1 MGLFIGQNEKR
12 SELQSKI
19 IAELQEKAR
28 QTSND
33 EGDGNDIVDTTPE
46 PTFLENQHETR
57 TAGVLITLL
66 VFIFVVVVIFIVARS
81 R

>member
-1 MGLFIGQNEKR
+1 MGLFIGQSGKR

-19 IAELQEKAR
+19 IAELQQKAR

-33 EGDGNDIVDTTPE
+33 GGDASEIVDTPAESTL
-46 PTFLENQHETR
+46 LENQHETR
-57 TAGVLITLL
+57 AAGVIISLL
-66 VFIFVVVVIFIVARS
+66 VVVLIIVVAFIVARS

>member
-19 IAELQEKAR
+19 IAELQQKAR
-28 QTSND
+28 QTSKD
-33 EGDGNDIVDTTPE
+33 EGDARDTVDATPE
-46 PTFLENQHETR
+46 STLLENQHETR
-57 TAGVLITLL
+57 TAGVIISLLIIVLI
-66 VFIFVVVVIFIVARS
+66 VAVAFIVARS

>member
-19 IAELQEKAR
+19 IAELQQKSR
-28 QTSND
+28 QTSSNED
-33 EGDGNDIVDTTPE
+33 DGNDTVDTTSD

-66 VFIFVVVVIFIVARS
+66 VFIFVVVVVFIVARS

>member
-19 IAELQEKAR
+19 IAELQQKAR
-28 QTSND
+28 QTSSD
-33 EGDGNDIVDTTPE
+33 EGDMVDTTPE

-57 TAGVLITLL
+57 TAGVIISLL
-66 VFIFVVVVIFIVARS
+66 VVVLAVVVVFIITRS
-81 R
+81 S

>member
-19 IAELQEKAR
+19 IAELQQKAR
-28 QTSND
+28 QTSSD
-33 EGDGNDIVDTTPE
+33 EGDTVDTTPD

-57 TAGVLITLL
+57 TAGVIISLL
-66 VFIFVVVVIFIVARS
+66 VIVLAVVVVFIITRS
-81 R
+81 S

>member
-28 QTSND
+28 ATSKL
-33 EGDGNDIVDTTPE
+33 EGEIGDISGKEPE
-46 PTFLENQHETR
+46 STLLENQHETR
-57 TAGVLITLL
+57 TAGVVIGLLIIVLA
-66 VFIFVVVVIFIVARS
+66 VVILFIVTRG
-81 R
+81 